1 MKDRLLFLYLL
12 VGLGD
17 LIALLFDI
25 QWLEWTCKPLLMI
38 TLGLYYLSS
47 IDRLGEYFSKP
58 VIGAIFFSLI
68 GDVALMLQG
77 FNENLFIV
85 GLGAF
90 MIAHAAYIFAYQQHR
105 FSGEERAFLGI
116 QKFRFSLPIVLAGT
130 GLITILYPHLGDLK
144 IPVIIYAL
152 VLIIMVMQALFRYG
166 RTNDISFWFVFVG
179 ALLFMVSDSLIAIN
193 KFLHDF
199 ELAGLLIMSTYMAA
213 QLLIIRGLVIHSS
226 K

>member
-17 LIALLFDI
+17 LIALLFEI
-25 QWLEWTCKPLLMI
+25 QWLEWTCKPGLMI

-47 IDRLGEYFSKP
+47 IDRLSEYFSKL
-58 VIGAIFFSLI
+58 VIGAIFFSLL

-77 FNENLFIV
+77 FNENFFMA

-90 MIAHAAYIFAYQQHR
+90 MVAHVGYILAYRQHR
-105 FSGEERAFLGI
+105 TGAEERSLFGI

-130 GLITILYPHLGDLK
+130 GLITILYPHLGDLR

-152 VLIIMVMQALFRYG
+152 VLIIMVLQALFRYG
-166 RTNDISFWFVFVG
+166 RTNGISFWFVFVG
-179 ALLFMVSDSLIAIN
+179 ALLFMLSDSLIAIN
-193 KFLHDF
+193 KFLQGFD
-199 ELAGLLIMSTYMAA
+199 LAGLLIMATYMAA
-213 QLLIIRGLVIHSS
+213 QLLIIRGLVLHST